1 MKVARSNNID
11 SRFVAGGAGK
21 AAGIMTKFMSKFIP
35 KLQKTKN
42 PKEGARLLWSELKA
56 EITGGAGL
64 EVSKWVWEDIKKNT
78 QIEYKNG
85 RVCIKYRKFKK
96 CMKVDRK

>member
-11 SRFVAGGAGK
+11 SRFVAGGSGRAM
-21 AAGIMTKFMSKFIP
+21 GIFTKFMKGFVP
-35 KLQKTKN
+35 KLKKTKSTE
-42 PKEGARLLWSELKA
+42 EGAKLLWRELKN
-56 EITGGAGL
+56 EIRAGAGL
-64 EVSKWVWEDIKKNT
+64 EVGSIIWDEFKKNT